1 MSDRKLPLLLILIL
15 ALSSG
20 CASIGM
26 IKPDVSLVNLKFT
39 DLTVFETSGIF
50 TVRLTNENP
59 EPLFVEGGVYNLYLG
74 GLRVGKGLSNH
85 RLEVPPLSTATDEV
99 ELHLSNLA
107 IATQLR
113 SIYESGVAD
122 YRIKGRVYVEGNFG
136 RRRVTIENEGRFD
149 FKSQGNDRA
158 PKSAID
164 AMFDGQADGEQ
175 GARHER

>member
-1 MSDRKLPLLLILIL
+1 MPHPKLLTLAAAL
-15 ALSSG
+15 ALSAG
-20 CASIGM
+20 CASFGL
-26 IKPDVSLVNLKFT
+26 IKPDVSMVDLKFT
-39 DLTVFETSGIF
+39 DLTMFETSGVF

-59 EPLFVEGGVYNLYLG
+59 EPMFVEGGVYNLYLG
-74 GLRVGKGLSNH
+74 GWKIGKGLSNH

-122 YRIKGRVYVEGNFG
+122 YRIKARIYVEGSVG

-149 FKSQGNDRA
+149 FKKAADQAQR
-158 PKSAID
+158 
-164 AMFDGQADGEQ
+164 DGTLDG
-175 GARHER
+175 

>member
-1 MSDRKLPLLLILIL
+1 MPHRKLCPIL
-15 ALSSG
+15 AFAAALALATG
-20 CASIGM
+20 CASVGL
-26 IKPDVSLVNLKFT
+26 IKPDVTLVNLKFT

-85 RLEVPPLSTATDEV
+85 RLEVPPLATATDEV
-99 ELHLSNLA
+99 ELHLNNLA

-122 YRIKGRVYVEGNFG
+122 YRIKGKVYVEGTYG

-149 FKSQGNDRA
+149 FKAQENDVA
-158 PKSAID
+158 PDAAID
-164 AMFDGQADGEQ
+164 TKFDGQG
-175 GARHER
+175 GS

>member
-1 MSDRKLPLLLILIL
+1 MSHRKVSSPRRAASARILTL
-15 ALSSG
+15 AAALVLSAG
-20 CASIGM
+20 CASFGLTP
-26 IKPDVSLVNLKFT
+26 PDVSLVDLKFT

-74 GLRVGKGLSNH
+74 GLRVGKGLSDH

-99 ELHLSNLA
+99 ELHLNNLA

-113 SIYESGVAD
+113 SIYDSGVAD
-122 YRIKGRVYVEGNFG
+122 YRIKGKVYVEGTYG

-149 FKSQGNDRA
+149 FKAPENDVT
-158 PKSAID
+158 PDTAID
-164 AMFDGQADGEQ
+164 TKFDG
-175 GARHER
+175 